1 MATKKHVSVLDTDSA
16 DPKVNKKEERRPSM
30 MQVVEVVDENETPG
44 ESTSQAP
51 PGFSET
57 SHSDDSFD
65 SQTNEVLEEKTESK
79 KESIE
84 KNVKES
90 PGWNDEKPSGEE
102 PRKNND
108 AVMAELFGN
117 KDAAFGAEITS
128 HTKKNPMMY
137 VMWVIAGIAA
147 AVLVG
152 GSLFAFAKK
161 STKSVSFV
169 PTPTV
174 APEPTAT
181 PTPAPVNKLDFT
193 IKVFNGS
200 GVKGAAGKMKTVL
213 EDKGYKV
220 IETGNTSDFNYPTTE
235 VYVKEGKE
243 DLLSSLV
250 SDLKD
255 SYTLGTSAAT
265 LEASASTDAQ
275 VIVGKE

>member
-1 MATKKHVSVLDTDSA
+1 MDSDSA
-16 DPKVNKKEERRPSM
+16 DPKENKKEERRPSM
-30 MQVVEVVDENETPG
+30 MQVVEVVDENESPVESKPKTPVDTSRTDDSD
-44 ESTSQAP
+44 ES
-51 PGFSET
+51 FESET
-57 SHSDDSFD
+57 K
-65 SQTNEVLEEKTESK
+65 EVSEEKVEVK
-79 KESIE
+79 KEAKE
-84 KNVKES
+84 KEVKDS
-90 PGWNDEKPSGEE
+90 HVWNDEKSPEEE

-117 KDAAFGAEITS
+117 KDAAFGEEITS

-161 STKSVSFV
+161 STKTVSFV

-193 IKVFNGS
+193 VKVSNGG
-200 GVKGAAGKMKTVL
+200 GVKGAAGKMKKTL

-220 IETGNTSDFNYPTTE
+220 TDTGNTNDFTHLNTE
-235 VYVKEGKE
+235 IYVKAGREN
-243 DLLSSLV
+243 LLSSLV

-255 SYTLGTSAAT
+255 TYSLGTSAAT

>member
-1 MATKKHVSVLDTDSA
+1 
-16 DPKVNKKEERRPSM
+16 
-30 MQVVEVVDENETPG
+30 
-44 ESTSQAP
+44 
-51 PGFSET
+51 
-57 SHSDDSFD
+57 
-65 SQTNEVLEEKTESK
+65 
-79 KESIE
+79 
-84 KNVKES
+84 
-90 PGWNDEKPSGEE
+90 
-102 PRKNND
+102 
-108 AVMAELFGN
+108 MAELFGN

-193 IKVFNGS
+193 IKVFNGN

-220 IETGNTSDFNYPTTE
+220 TETGNTSDFNHPTTE
-235 VYVKEGKE
+235 VYVKG
-243 DLLSSLV
+243 
-250 SDLKD
+250 
-255 SYTLGTSAAT
+255 
-265 LEASASTDAQ
+265 
-275 VIVGKE
+275 